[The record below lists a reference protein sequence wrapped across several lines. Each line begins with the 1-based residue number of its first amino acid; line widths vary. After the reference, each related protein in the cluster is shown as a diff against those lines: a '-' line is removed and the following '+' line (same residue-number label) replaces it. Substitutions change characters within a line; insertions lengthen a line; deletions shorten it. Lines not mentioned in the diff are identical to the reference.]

1 MKIFCGLLASGRGE
15 RYSNTGQP
23 KQLLPL
29 AGSALFTET
38 LQIIL
43 KSKLM
48 DNIAIAV
55 LPELEQTFTDEITD
69 KFTPDEIRKITTLH
83 GGKTRIDSITNIFNH
98 FKKNYLINKD
108 DIFLLVDANR
118 PLVSYVLYKRVIEE
132 AVVHR
137 VSCPARPLVDGVASV
152 ENGFIKNIPNKS
164 TLHSIQTPEACNF
177 LDLNELFEKG
187 VHLDYFGIC
196 EMFQSVGIH
205 PKIVT
210 SDITTHKITYQGDLE
225 IIETI
230 MKFKKNHGL

>member
-83 GGKTRIDSITNIFNH
+83 GVKTRIDSITNIFNH

-137 VSCPARPLVDGVASV
+137 AKRILIKLS
-152 ENGFIKNIPNKS
+152 ENM
-164 TLHSIQTPEACNF
+164 
-177 LDLNELFEKG
+177 D
-187 VHLDYFGIC
+187 D
-196 EMFQSVGIH
+196 
-205 PKIVT
+205 
-210 SDITTHKITYQGDLE
+210 
-225 IIETI
+225 
-230 MKFKKNHGL
+230 